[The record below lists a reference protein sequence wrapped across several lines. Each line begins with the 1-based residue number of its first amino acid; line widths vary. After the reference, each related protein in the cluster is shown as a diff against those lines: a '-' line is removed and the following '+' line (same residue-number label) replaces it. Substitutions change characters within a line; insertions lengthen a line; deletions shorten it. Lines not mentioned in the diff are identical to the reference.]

1 MPRWP
6 STRWRSSRT
15 RSPPVRRDVVEWPS
29 QRDMTSNVMA
39 VRSLTRAGGTQAST
53 YSSTMR
59 RRCSSMPIRSLPAR
73 APTRQRL
80 RRQAHNN
87 NNEACMARERETQPE
102 SERHNQ
108 RAPRD
113 IPGLGYLGLGSTEQQ
128 RDERKVGLAFMR
140 GCCCSSLL
148 VLGLVALLCLSTTVD
163 AWGSDGHKIVAQIAQ
178 TFLTSAA
185 QAAVQKQL
193 VCRRYRHRRH

>member
-1 MPRWP
+1 
-6 STRWRSSRT
+6 
-15 RSPPVRRDVVEWPS
+15 
-29 QRDMTSNVMA
+29 
-39 VRSLTRAGGTQAST
+39 
-53 YSSTMR
+53 
-59 RRCSSMPIRSLPAR
+59 
-73 APTRQRL
+73 
-80 RRQAHNN
+80 
-87 NNEACMARERETQPE
+87 MARERETQPE

-128 RDERKVGLAFMR
+128 RDERKVGLAFVV
-140 GCCCSSLL
+140 GCCCSSLFSQSLRCSLSLSCCSGIMARASLL